1 MTEPL
6 SVVFQRRAIREAEA
20 IDEWWR
26 SNRHAAPD
34 LFATELEAMLG
45 AAALMP
51 SLGAPARS
59 ERASGER
66 RLLLRT
72 TRHHVR
78 TFRDHD
84 LRAPPP
90 RPMSTRSSLGMNA
103 FISGDERVRERRSTS
118 S

>member
-26 SNRHAAPD
+26 SNRPSAPD
-34 LFATELEAMLG
+34 LFVTELEAMLG

-51 SLGAPARS
+51 TLGAPARS
-59 ERASGER
+59 ERASGVR

-72 TRHHVR
+72 TRYHVY
-78 TFRDHD
+78 FLH
-84 LRAPPP
+84 RASA
-90 RPMSTRSSLGMNA
+90 RVSRAMSA
-103 FISGDERVRERRSTS
+103 RRAQCAGS
-118 S
+118 

>member
-26 SNRHAAPD
+26 SNRPAAPD

-59 ERASGER
+59 ERARGVR
-66 RLLLRT
+66 RLLLRA
-72 TRHHVR
+72 TRYHVYY
-78 TFRDHD
+78 
-84 LRAPPP
+84 
-90 RPMSTRSSLGMNA
+90 
-103 FISGDERVRERRSTS
+103 RVRDEMLEVLAVWHATRGTGPGL
-118 S
+118 